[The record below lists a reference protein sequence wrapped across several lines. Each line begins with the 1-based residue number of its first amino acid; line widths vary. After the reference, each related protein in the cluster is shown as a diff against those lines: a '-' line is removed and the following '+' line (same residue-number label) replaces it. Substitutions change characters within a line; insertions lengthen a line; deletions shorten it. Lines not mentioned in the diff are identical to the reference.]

1 MVCANGVPAETFI
14 DNLSRRQLDN
24 YAEFEAIY
32 PNALMMTELDIPRV
46 LFRRHLSTQTAQ
58 RLNALEA
65 LWVARERSMCR
76 SSLPATHQA
85 TIGLNNRLKYG
96 VRIRPTSAITPTK
109 KWGEEPRFDC

>member
-14 DNLSRRQLDN
+14 DNLSRRQFDN
-24 YAEFEAIY
+24 YAEFEALY
-32 PNALMMTELDIPRV
+32 PSAPMMTELEIPRV
-46 LFRRHLSTQTAQ
+46 LFRRQLSTVTVQ
-58 RLNALEA
+58 RLNALEEV
-65 LWVARERSMCR
+65 WVARERSMCR

-96 VRIRPTSAITPTK
+96 VRIRPTSAIKPKK